1 MKELDYICGYLI
13 TNCIEFYSF
22 IYYYNYIKLEKQ

>member
-1 MKELDYICGYLI
+1 MKELDYISGYLI
-13 TNCIEFYSF
+13 NFIKFYNF